1 MNTIFVH
8 AHFSQKND
16 RWIKTHGTA
25 GSKSTLFN
33 VDFLIQ
39 LREKNGFVDGGMC
52 VCPQGLTD
60 KKEVA
65 SCEIQITRFQADKD
79 VFPTDEILERNFG
92 TEKDKIISSVLDEA
106 LKANVTLT

>member
-1 MNTIFVH
+1 MD
-8 AHFSQKND
+8 KNSWYT
-16 RWIKTHGTA
+16 RQQIYT
-25 GSKSTLFN
+25 FQR
-33 VDFLIQ
+33 Q
-39 LREKNGFVDGGMC
+39 LSDPIERKKNGFVDGGMC
-52 VCPQGLTD
+52 VCPVGLTD

-106 LKANVTLT
+106 LQQM